1 MFAYEIKVKVISK
14 QNGNGAQLAKML
26 AEKKSIHLETK
37 IPLNISYLKMKILE
51 IMKPKQTIK
60 ILYVTIYV
68 IKQM

>member
-14 QNGNGAQLAKML
+14 QNRSGAQLAKML

-37 IPLNISYLKMKILE
+37 TPLNISYLKVKILE
-51 IMKPKQTIK
+51 ILKRKQTIK

-68 IKQM
+68 IEQM